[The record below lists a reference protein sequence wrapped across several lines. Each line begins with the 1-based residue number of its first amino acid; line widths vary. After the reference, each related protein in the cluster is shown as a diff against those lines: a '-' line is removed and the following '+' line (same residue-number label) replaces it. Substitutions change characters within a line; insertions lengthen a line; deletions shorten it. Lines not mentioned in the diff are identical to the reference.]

1 MGRAAQAKRARR
13 AAPPPVKT
21 SRSAEQASRRRRI
34 FLFATGGPIVLIG
47 LVVAYLLGFHS
58 PSPPPPSKTIAA
70 ADRNA
75 SASLVNAADAVG
87 FSPTTEPGVGQIE
100 GRPASAAHAP
110 SNPKLLPVGSEA
122 PAFRLK
128 TPTGQSVGLSDY
140 RGKAVLL
147 EFFAT
152 WCPHCNAEAPHLK
165 TIAES
170 FPASKYAYV
179 SVNADSEDAASVFA
193 YHRYFGLP
201 FPALLDPSSP
211 AGSFHQQGGAGPVTT
226 KYHVLS
232 YPTFYVIG
240 KNGRITWRGDG
251 EQPDALL
258 HQELVKAAN
267 GA

>member
-1 MGRAAQAKRARR
+1 MKRQPIQLPQLPLHPGRGAF
-13 AAPPPVKT
+13 
-21 SRSAEQASRRRRI
+21 SRRTR
-34 FLFATGGPIVLIG
+34 LI
-47 LVVAYLLGFHS
+47 LMLTLVAVVAAVVALGALLAHS
-58 PSPPPPSKTIAA
+58 SSKPRVVTIPK

-75 SASLVNAADAVG
+75 TAALMRAALDVH
-87 FSPTTEPGVGQIE
+87 FRPPGADGA
-100 GRPASAAHAP
+100 GRVENEPASAA
-110 SNPKLLPVGSEA
+110 KILTKGLLPRGAQA
-122 PAFRLK
+122 PDFTLR
-128 TPTGQSVGLSDY
+128 TPTGTPVSLRAL
-140 RGKAVLL
+140 RGKAVML